1 MDEQDGGPVRPAPA
15 GIHGAGR
22 VTAPDLAPGVAPEPE
37 QQPWRRAF
45 RRPDRG
51 WAVGVAAGVADH
63 LRIPVWIVRAAFVAL
78 AAFDMVGVLLYGAL
92 WILMP
97 RAEGAAS
104 SPGIA
109 SADRLGLRTVA
120 PAAGRSTSGITGA
133 LVLVG
138 VGLVW
143 VLQSIGLGIPGRWF
157 WPLALAAGGVALVW
171 RQADDS
177 VSADHILTDRR
188 WRAALLERSGRM
200 AALRVGVGLALMGS
214 AVSLVAASQIGFDQ
228 LPRLALMALLVLVG
242 VGLVAAP
249 WVRSWQLR
257 LRKSDRERVVA
268 DARADMAAHL
278 HDSVL
283 QTLALIQRQADDPR
297 AVSTLAR
304 RQEREL
310 REWLYGG
317 ATATASGGVS
327 GSGDAGPTTL
337 RAALTAETGRIEA
350 ERGTPVELVCVGDI
364 DLDEGLTA
372 LVQAAAEAVMNAAKH
387 SGAPKVDVYAE
398 IEPDQVEVFVRD
410 RGVGFDLDGIGDDRM
425 GVRRSI
431 IARMERHGGTAT
443 VRSRPGEGTEIRLQM
458 RPGQPGDSDAAES
471 PRTATTRMTTARTR

>member
-1 MDEQDGGPVRPAPA
+1 MRPAGA
-15 GIHGAGR
+15 GIHL
-22 VTAPDLAPGVAPEPE
+22 VKDTAELEPE
-37 QQPWRRAF
+37 ERPWRRAV

-51 WAVGVAAGVADH
+51 WAVGVAAGIADH
-63 LRIPVWIVRAAFVAL
+63 LRIPVWIVRAAFVAIS
-78 AAFDMVGVLLYGAL
+78 AFDMVGVLLYGAL

-97 RAEGAAS
+97 RAEGEAS
-104 SPGIA
+104 SPGIV
-109 SADRLGLRTVA
+109 SADRLGLRTAA

-138 VGLVW
+138 AGLVW
-143 VLQSIGLGIPGRWF
+143 VLQSVGFGISGRWF
-157 WPLALAAGGVALVW
+157 WPLALAAGGIALVW

-177 VSADHILTDRR
+177 ASADHIVTDRR
-188 WRAALLERSGRM
+188 WRAALLERSGRL

-242 VGLVAAP
+242 VGMVAAP

-257 LRKSDRERVVA
+257 LRRSDRERVVA

-317 ATATASGGVS
+317 ATGASDSEESGHATF
-327 GSGDAGPTTL
+327 
-337 RAALTAETGRIEA
+337 RAALVAETGRIEA
-350 ERGTPVELVCVGDI
+350 ERGTPVELVCVGDVAM
-364 DLDEGLTA
+364 DDGLRA
-372 LVQAAAEAVMNAAKH
+372 LVQAAAEAVMNAATH
-387 SGAPKVDVYAE
+387 SEAPKVDVYAE

-431 IARMERHGGTAT
+431 IARMERHGGTAM
-443 VRSRPGEGTEIRLQM
+443 VRSSPGEGTEIRLQM
-458 RPGQPGDSDAAES
+458 APEHPEDSDAAES
-471 PRTATTRMTTARTR
+471 RGTTTTRMR

>member
-1 MDEQDGGPVRPAPA
+1 MRPIRADAPAEPAPED
-15 GIHGAGR
+15 R
-22 VTAPDLAPGVAPEPE
+22 
-37 QQPWRRAF
+37 PWRRAC
-45 RRPDRG
+45 RRPEEG
-51 WAVGVAAGVADH
+51 WAVGVAAGLADH
-63 LRIPVWIVRAAFVAL
+63 LGIPLWIVRAAFVAL
-78 AAFDMVGVLLYGAL
+78 AAFDLVGVLLYGAL

-97 RAEGAAS
+97 RAEETTS
-104 SPGIA
+104 SPGLA
-109 SADRLGLRTVA
+109 SADRLGLRTGAPVA
-120 PAAGRSTSGITGA
+120 VRRTTGVTGA

-143 VLQSIGLGIPGRWF
+143 VFQSIGFGIPGRWF

-177 VSADHILTDRR
+177 ASADHVVSDQR
-188 WRAALLERSGRM
+188 WRAALLGRGGRL
-200 AALRVGVGLALMGS
+200 AAVRVGVGLALVGS
-214 AVSLVAASQIGFDQ
+214 AISLVAASQIGFDQ
-228 LPRLALMALLVLVG
+228 LPTLALMALLVLVG
-242 VGLVAAP
+242 GGLVTAP

-257 LRKSDRERVVA
+257 LRKADRERVVA

-297 AVSTLAR
+297 AVATLAR

-317 ATATASGGVS
+317 ATATASGRMN
-327 GSGDAGPTTL
+327 GSEDAGPATFK
-337 RAALTAETGRIEA
+337 AALAAETSRIEA

-364 DLDEGLTA
+364 AMDDGLRS

-398 IEPDQVEVFVRD
+398 VEPDQVEVFVRD
-410 RGVGFDLDGIGDDRM
+410 RGVGFDPDDIADDRM

-431 IARMERHGGTAT
+431 IGRMERHGGTAT
-443 VRSRPGEGTEIRLQM
+443 VRSGPGEGTEIRLQM
-458 RPGQPGDSDAAES
+458 APGRPDGSDPAEA
-471 PRTATTRMTTARTR
+471 RGTTTTRMR